1 MYSLFYKLKAKPFQ
15 LNPDPKF
22 FFNSEGHSRALSYLR
37 YGLEQGEGFIVV
49 TGSPG
54 TGKTMLVKALFN
66 DLDSREVV
74 AGQLVSTQ
82 INAEDTLRLISAS
95 FGLAHENIGKAALI
109 KNLENF
115 FQARAKE
122 GRRVLLVVDEAQN
135 LPLQSLEEL
144 RMLSNF
150 EFNGKAIFQSFLLGQ
165 DEFRATINSPSMEQ
179 VRQRVTATFHLKPLE
194 SAESKAY
201 ILHRL
206 KTAGWNKDPEFTT
219 EAFKEIFRFTQGTP
233 RKINTLC
240 DRLMLFGFLEELH
253 KIDKEAATTVTSEM
267 QEDAAPVKSR
277 QAVNNPAPER
287 ATVSPITTATAPVQV
302 VAVDPVLTAAERLK
316 NDDLERRVVQL
327 ETTVE
332 VLKKTLKK
340 ERALLRKAIL
350 LHLELGDESE
360 EDLLD

>member
-1 MYSLFYKLKAKPFQ
+1 MYSFFYKLNAKPFQ

-22 FFNSEGHSRALSYLR
+22 FFNSEGHRRALSYLR

-54 TGKTMLVKALFN
+54 TGKTMLVKALFK

-115 FQARAKE
+115 FRARVKE

-135 LPLQSLEEL
+135 LPLKSLEEL

-150 EFNGKAIFQSFLLGQ
+150 EYEGKATFQSFLLGQ

-194 SAESKAY
+194 SGETKAY
-201 ILHRL
+201 IQHRL
-206 KTAGWNKDPEFTT
+206 KTAGWEKDPEFTT
-219 EAFKEIFRFTQGTP
+219 EAFNEIFRFTQGIP
-233 RKINTLC
+233 RKINSLC

-253 KIDKEAATTVTSEM
+253 KIDKEAAITVTSEM
-267 QEDAAPVKSR
+267 QEDAAPIKSG
-277 QAVNNPAPER
+277 QSIIQPVSEQVSSPVTTVAAPL
-287 ATVSPITTATAPVQV
+287 VQ
-302 VAVDPVLTAAERLK
+302 TAAERLK

-327 ETTVE
+327 ETAVGT
-332 VLKKTLKK
+332 LKNTLKK
-340 ERALLRKAIL
+340 ERTLLRKAIL
-350 LHLELGDESE
+350 LHLELGEDAE
-360 EDLLD
+360 EDFL